1 MNDIEV
7 RSVRADDAEE
17 LAALLNEIIDRGG
30 TTAWEEPFSAH
41 RLADTML
48 SGRQV
53 ICCFVAVETTTG
65 KRLGFQSLLK
75 SQELPSGVVDI
86 TTFARVGLTQKGVG
100 SALFAA
106 TRAEAARRK
115 LSAINATIR
124 GDNNGGLIFYSRMGF
139 RDHSVKPA
147 VPLKD
152 GTAVDRINKRYLLK
166 S

>member
-30 TTAWEEPFSAH
+30 TTAWEEHFSAR

-48 SGRQV
+48 SGPEV
-53 ICCFVAVETTTG
+53 ICCFVAVESTTS

-75 SQELPSGVVDI
+75 LEELPGGVVDI
-86 TTFARVGLTQKGVG
+86 TTFARVGLTQKGIG
-100 SALFAA
+100 SSLFAA
-106 TRAEAARRK
+106 TRAEAVRRK
-115 LSAINATIR
+115 LAAINATIR
-124 GDNNGGLIFYSRMGF
+124 GDNNGGLTFYSRMGF

-152 GTAVDRINKRYLLK
+152 GTPVDRINKRYLL
-166 S
+166 